1 MEWNPDRFS
10 YTSLWFRGTPPPRCM
25 QGQESLPQWL
35 TSTCSRSRKQNTN
48 VLQESWLKRGED
60 NIGTE
65 TFNMTGEKHANQ
77 WMLYCYHCA
86 KRYSGDRWEKENLGS
101 KEKMEVSKG
110 WKLEDWFMLG
120 HREREMLV
128 LNKSIWDLD
137 IDPFIFRRTEI
148 KALINQHIKRM
159 K

>member
-1 MEWNPDRFS
+1 
-10 YTSLWFRGTPPPRCM
+10 
-25 QGQESLPQWL
+25 
-35 TSTCSRSRKQNTN
+35 
-48 VLQESWLKRGED
+48 
-60 NIGTE
+60 
-65 TFNMTGEKHANQ
+65 
-77 WMLYCYHCA
+77 
-86 KRYSGDRWEKENLGS
+86 
-101 KEKMEVSKG
+101 
-110 WKLEDWFMLG
+110 MLG